1 MSFMMDT
8 SNNTTPLIRENFA
21 HTTTNHQKPMKHT
34 NQQIFGSFTNS
45 PIKYHDQNNNILNK
59 TFDTNS

>member
-1 MSFMMDT
+1 MMDT

-34 NQQIFGSFTNS
+34 N
-45 PIKYHDQNNNILNK
+45 
-59 TFDTNS
+59 